1 MREVKKKGDLE
12 SLDVDGQDGHEESVS
27 EEPVSDEDDDGKGAE
42 LAYGASVGTGRGTED
57 GDGAE
62 DGVVGDDLEGV

>member
-1 MREVKKKGDLE
+1 M
-12 SLDVDGQDGHEESVS
+12 
-27 EEPVSDEDDDGKGAE
+27 SDKNDDGKGAE

-62 DGVVGDDLEGV
+62 DGVVGDDLEGCLRCRHGQGRGRCVL